1 MWSQELSC
9 DHTYTVPLLRSG
21 LLRIETLLLNDGAV
35 PAFAHCHNLVSKYA
49 HISRLRSYLC
59 CDRKA
64 KNDNV
69 LFSAGGRSS
78 FSLAAEQKSAPNKKS
93 NCG

>member
-1 MWSQELSC
+1 MRTL
-9 DHTYTVPLLRSG
+9 PLLRSNP
-21 LLRIETLLLNDGAV
+21 LRLETLLLNDGVV
-35 PAFAHCHNLVSKYA
+35 PAFAHCHQSVSKCA
-49 HISRLRSYLC
+49 RNLRVRSYLC